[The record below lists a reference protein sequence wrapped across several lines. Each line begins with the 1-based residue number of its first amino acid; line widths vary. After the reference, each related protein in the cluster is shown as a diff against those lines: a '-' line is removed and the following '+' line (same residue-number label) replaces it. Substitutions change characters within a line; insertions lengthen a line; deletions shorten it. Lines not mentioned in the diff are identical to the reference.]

1 VESDD
6 TAMTGDTLRLQVLN
20 NLLQS
25 LKVSTDKEYRSLI
38 VSIDL
43 GTTYSGYVD
52 SFEMLN
58 KGGIVTIAD
67 TMT

>member
-38 VSIDL
+38 ISIDL
-43 GTTYSGYVD
+43 GTTYSGYVV
-52 SFEMLN
+52 SLEMLN
-58 KGGIVTIAD
+58 KDGIVTIVD

>member
-6 TAMTGDTLRLQVLN
+6 TAMTGDMLRLQVLN

-38 VSIDL
+38 ISIDL
-43 GTTYSGYVD
+43 GPTYSGYVD

-58 KGGIVTIAD
+58 KDGIVTIAD